1 MHIIIGAI
9 GTSGD
14 TLPLI
19 EMGRH
24 LMIAGHDVDF
34 IGLAYFENRA
44 HWAGLRFHPVGPPG
58 LFEAMASDPSVWD
71 WHVGFRSLWK
81 VLGAAMADTFAAV
94 DRLRR
99 DDSVLVGSSGAVGI
113 RLAQEK
119 FSLRSM
125 TVHMSPFYCFSI
137 EENCLGGLGTW
148 PAWLPRAARQFL
160 LNIIDRA
167 YIDGACVKDVNAL
180 RRSIGLPDVRHI
192 FTRWIHSP
200 DRVVCAVPRWFAD
213 SQIDWP
219 INSVSAAF
227 PVSQTSESWTPSAAL
242 AAFLA
247 DGEAPIIVSA
257 CTGAGAASTFFQR
270 AIEAARL
277 ANRRVILVSR
287 FQNQIS
293 QPLPP
298 FAFLIDYAPFEK
310 LFAHASAIIHNG
322 GIGTMALAMRAGLPQ
337 IIVPFAYD
345 QFFNGMRL
353 VKLGGGVVVRRQRTP
368 EELADVICEM
378 LKSEKTTHVCAALQA
393 QTRATSD
400 GLQEIVSMLESLKLR
415 P

>member
-19 EMGRH
+19 NLGRH
-24 LMIAGHDVDF
+24 LMAAGHDVDF
-34 IGLAYFENRA
+34 IGLAYFEN
-44 HWAGLRFHPVGPPG
+44 HVHGAGLRFHPAGPPG

-99 DDSVLVGSSGAVGI
+99 DDSVVVGSSGAVGM

-119 FSLRSM
+119 FGLPAM
-125 TVHMSPFYCFSI
+125 TVHMSPFYFFSR
-137 EENCLGGLGTW
+137 EENCLGGLGAW
-148 PAWLPRAARQFL
+148 PDWLPYVARQFL
-160 LNIIDRA
+160 LNIIDRH
-167 YIDGACVKDVNAL
+167 YIDGACANDVNAL
-180 RRSIGLPDVRHI
+180 RRSIGLPDIRRI

-200 DRVVCAVPRWFAD
+200 DRVVCAVPTWFA
-213 SQIDWP
+213 QGQTDWP
-219 INSVSAAF
+219 INSVSIAF
-227 PVSQTSESWTPSAAL
+227 PVAQAAEFWTPSAAL

-247 DGEAPIIVSA
+247 AGEAPIVVSA

-270 AIEAARL
+270 AMEAARI
-277 ANRRVILVSR
+277 ANKRVILVSR
-287 FQNQIS
+287 FQNQIP
-293 QPLPP
+293 QPLPA
-298 FAFLIDYAPFEK
+298 FAFCIDYAPFDQ
-310 LFAHASAIIHNG
+310 LFARVSAVIHNG

-353 VKLGGGVVVRRQRTP
+353 VALGGGVVVRRQRST
-368 EELADVICEM
+368 EQLAGAIQNLCNSPT
-378 LKSEKTTHVCAALQA
+378 LNAACIELQA
-393 QTRATSD
+393 QTNATSD
-400 GLQEIVSMLESLKLR
+400 GLRRMVQLVEKLR
-415 P
+415 R

>member
-19 EMGRH
+19 ELGRH
-24 LMIAGHDVDF
+24 LMAAGHEVDF

-44 HWAGLRFHPVGPPG
+44 YGAGLRFLPAGPPR

-119 FSLRSM
+119 FNLRAM
-125 TVHMSPFYCFSI
+125 TVHMSPFYFFSR
-137 EENCLGGLGTW
+137 EENCLGGLGAW
-148 PAWLPRAARQFL
+148 PHWLPLAMRSAV
-160 LNIIDRA
+160 LNVIDRF

-180 RRSIGLPDVRHI
+180 RRSIGLSEERHI

-200 DRVVCAVPRWFAD
+200 DRVACAVPKWFAS
-213 SQIDWP
+213 SQTDWP
-219 INSVSAAF
+219 NNSVSVAF
-227 PVSQTSESWTPSAAL
+227 PVAQTAESWAPCAEL

-247 DGEAPIIVSA
+247 NGDAPIVVSA

-270 AIEAARL
+270 AIEAAQI
-277 ANRRVILVSR
+277 ANQRVILVSR
-287 FQNQIS
+287 FRNQIP
-293 QPLPP
+293 QPLPS
-298 FAFLIDYAPFEK
+298 FAFLIDYAPFDQ

-322 GIGTMALAMRAGLPQ
+322 GIGTMVLAMRAGLPQ

-353 VKLGGGVVVRRQRTP
+353 VTLGGGMVVRRQRTST
-368 EELADVICEM
+368 ELADVIRH
-378 LKSEKTTHVCAALQA
+378 LFNSPTLNAACVELQA
-393 QTRATSD
+393 QTNATSD
-400 GLQEIVSMLESLKLR
+400 GLQKMVQLVEELR
-415 P
+415 R

>member
-19 EMGRH
+19 ELGRH
-24 LMIAGHDVDF
+24 LMSAGHEVDF
-34 IGLAYFENRA
+34 IGLAYFAGRVRS
-44 HWAGLRFHPVGPPG
+44 AGLCFHPAGSPG
-58 LFEAMASDPSVWD
+58 LFEDMASDPSVWD

-119 FSLRSM
+119 FNLRAM
-125 TVHMSPFYCFSI
+125 TVHMSPFYFFSR
-137 EENCLGGLGTW
+137 EENCLGGLGAW
-148 PAWLPRAARQFL
+148 PHWLPLAMRSAM
-160 LNIIDRA
+160 LNVIDRF

-180 RRSIGLPDVRHI
+180 RRSIGLSEERHI
-192 FTRWIHSP
+192 FTCWINSP
-200 DRVVCAVPRWFAD
+200 DCVACAVPTWFAG
-213 SQIDWP
+213 SQADWP
-219 INSVSAAF
+219 SNSVSVAF
-227 PVSQTSESWTPSAAL
+227 PIAQTAELWTPSAEL

-247 DGEAPIIVSA
+247 SGDTPIVVSA

-270 AIEAARL
+270 AIEAARI
-277 ANRRVILVSR
+277 ANQRVILVSR
-287 FQNQIS
+287 FQNQIP

-298 FAFLIDYAPFEK
+298 FAFLIDYAPFDQ
-310 LFAHASAIIHNG
+310 LFVHASAIIHNG
-322 GIGTMALAMRAGLPQ
+322 GIGTMALAMRAALPQ

-353 VKLGGGVVVRRQRTP
+353 AKLGGGVVVRRQRTSK
-368 EELADVICEM
+368 ELAGEIRN
-378 LKSEKTTHVCAALQA
+378 LLNSPTLNAACIKLQA
-393 QTRATSD
+393 QTNATSD
-400 GLQEIVSMLESLKLR
+400 GLQKMVQLVEELR
-415 P
+415 R